1 MKLDT
6 EGFGRILAQVA
17 KQVIIQR
24 VREAERGIVFDEYK
38 DRKGEV
44 VNGIVRRFEKGSLI
58 VDLGRAEAVLPAKEQ
73 VQRESYRPGDRIR
86 AYVIDVNKEAKGPQI
101 ILSRASIELLEQA
114 LRVRSA
120 RDLRGHRHDRV
131 RGARSRACARRSPS
145 ASRDSDVDPVGA
157 CVGMKGS
164 RVQSVVQEL
173 RGERIDIVPWSPDP
187 ARYVC
192 SALSPAQVS
201 KVIIDEGAKSMDV
214 IVPDD
219 QLSLAIGR
227 KGQNVRLA
235 VQLTGW
241 RIDIKSE
248 SKMREIAAWLAQAVS
263 VVDGWG
269 EPEAEILLNQGVT
282 SLDDLSQQPVELLMQ
297 LPGIDEAGVHRRC
310 GSARRNWRPS
320 SGASTPSASRRKLPL
335 RRPPRCAA
343 LAGTGGSAG
352 GVRRRDA
359 EHQQLLDPQ
368 ARRTKSRRMGT
379 TMAKIRAYKIAEELG
394 LDRNESGRARQVVGR
409 RGPGA
414 DGIARRRRRRAAA
427 RAARRPRARCAGH
440 RATRGGPGRRRGDP
454 SAQACARAG
463 ARARACA
470 GAGRGAGCARS
481 PRNRSSRPEAAPLAE
496 VHAEDSA
503 EATEAETESARSRH
517 RRWRSSPRCDTAA
530 PIHGR
535 RGARRRG
542 AARGPRGPTERPSDW
557 ARRRPRRARARRR
570 NASACAKS

>member
-1 MKLDT
+1 MIPLKREIDQIAKDKGIDRKIIVDALKEAMVQAAHKKYGADKTIEPNYNDETGEVELFEFRTVVEVHTDPETQVLVAKARELDPEVEIGDEIGVKLDT

-38 DRKGEV
+38 DRRGEV

-86 AYVIDVNKEAKGPQI
+86 AYMIDVNKEAKGPQI
-101 ILSRASIELLEQA
+101 ILSRAAIELLKKLFESEVPEIYEGIVTIESA
-114 LRVRSA
+114 AREPGVRSKIA
-120 RDLRGHRHDRV
+120 V
-131 RGARSRACARRSPS
+131 

-248 SKMREIAAWLAQAVS
+248 SKMREVAQWLAQAVS
-263 VVDGWG
+263 VVEGWG

-282 SLDDLSQQPVELLMQ
+282 SLDDLAQQPVELLMQ
-297 LPGIDEAGVHRRC
+297 LPGIDEAG
-310 GSARRNWRPS
+310 AK
-320 SGASTPSASRRKLPL
+320 A
-335 RRPPRCAA
+335 
-343 LAGTGGSAG
+343 
-352 GVRRRDA
+352 VR
-359 EHQQLLDPQ
+359 Q
-368 ARRTKSRRMGT
+368 
-379 TMAKIRAYKIAEELG
+379 
-394 LDRNESGRARQVVGR
+394 
-409 RGPGA
+409 
-414 DGIARRRRRRAAA
+414 RAAELA
-427 RAARRPRARCAGH
+427 IEQRRLEAERVAQEAAAAAAAMAEVAMAAPVTPAP
-440 RATRGGPGRRRGDP
+440 TPTD
-454 SAQACARAG
+454 AG
-463 ARARACA
+463 ATE
-470 GAGRGAGCARS
+470 G
-481 PRNRSSRPEAAPLAE
+481 SS
-496 VHAEDSA
+496 
-503 EATEAETESARSRH
+503 
-517 RRWRSSPRCDTAA
+517 
-530 PIHGR
+530 
-535 RGARRRG
+535 
-542 AARGPRGPTERPSDW
+542 
-557 ARRRPRRARARRR
+557 
-570 NASACAKS
+570 

>member
-1 MKLDT
+1 MIPLKREIDQIAKDKGIDRKIIVDALKEAMVQAAHKKYGADKTIEPNYNDETGEVELFEFRTVVEVLTDPETQVLVAQARELDPEVEIGDEIGVKLDT

-86 AYVIDVNKEAKGPQI
+86 AYMIDVNKEAKGPQI
-101 ILSRASIELLEQA
+101 ILSRASIDLLKKLFASEVPEIYEGIVTIESA
-114 LRVRSA
+114 AREPGVRSKIA
-120 RDLRGHRHDRV
+120 V
-131 RGARSRACARRSPS
+131 

-248 SKMREIAAWLAQAVS
+248 SKMREVAQWLAQAVS
-263 VVDGWG
+263 VVEGWG

-282 SLDDLSQQPVELLMQ
+282 SLDDLAQQPVELLMQ
-297 LPGIDEAGVHRRC
+297 LPGIDEAG
-310 GSARRNWRPS
+310 AK
-320 SGASTPSASRRKLPL
+320 A
-335 RRPPRCAA
+335 
-343 LAGTGGSAG
+343 
-352 GVRRRDA
+352 VR
-359 EHQQLLDPQ
+359 Q
-368 ARRTKSRRMGT
+368 
-379 TMAKIRAYKIAEELG
+379 
-394 LDRNESGRARQVVGR
+394 
-409 RGPGA
+409 
-414 DGIARRRRRRAAA
+414 RAAELA
-427 RAARRPRARCAGH
+427 IEQRRLEAERVV
-440 RATRGGPGRRRGDP
+440 
-454 SAQACARAG
+454 Q
-463 ARARACA
+463 
-470 GAGRGAGCARS
+470 
-481 PRNRSSRPEAAPLAE
+481 EAAAAAAAMAE
-496 VHAEDSA
+496 VA
-503 EATEAETESARSRH
+503 
-517 RRWRSSPRCDTAA
+517 TAA
-530 PIHGR
+530 PVTAAPTPTDA
-535 RGARRRG
+535 GA
-542 AARGPRGPTERPSDW
+542 TEGS
-557 ARRRPRRARARRR
+557 
-570 NASACAKS
+570 S